1 MEEEGCRKRSAR
13 NLFNYENTTLCSILF
28 CCQNAIL
35 FSTLFFS
42 FSSSTFF
49 LRLAIFFFYIITQR
63 AGGWWVRGG
72 GRLVAE
78 WRPEGCQGE
87 IALVMNYMASGYV
100 PLSDVLHGQRAS
112 ESVLSSLGFSE
123 LFFFF
128 VSSFFCRLFLNS
140 PHPPP
145 SLFLFL
151 LFPFTRSKQMRHLEK

>member
-1 MEEEGCRKRSAR
+1 MEEEGRRKRSAR

-35 FSTLFFS
+35 FSTLFFY

-112 ESVLSSLGFSE
+112 ESVLSSLDFSE

-128 VSSFFCRLFLNS
+128 RFFLFTLSFFKLS
-140 PHPPP
+140 PSLP
-145 SLFLFL
+145 SLFLFFCFSL
-151 LFPFTRSKQMRHLEK
+151 LPAQNKCVI